1 MTSLTS
7 EQFRSELTM
16 TIYGIDPDTLIVETV
31 TVSRGGTIT
40 LAKAGKSPSSYRI
53 KGGKPARGEVSRVFG
68 LTDLVLISAGAAR
81 MVGDI
86 EHPLVSVLQ
95 KTAARRR
102 LLREDDVRRT
112 ITHDRARF
120 PDQQVISQHEH
131 VRAGSG
137 AGSTQGVHPLA
148 GAAIAVATRER
159 LDDEEA
165 GDGELNE

>member
-7 EQFRSELTM
+7 EQLRAELTM
-16 TIYGIDPDTLIVETV
+16 TIYGIDPATLIVESV
-31 TVSRGGTIT
+31 IVSRGGTIT
-40 LAKAGKSPSSYRI
+40 LTKAGKSPSSYRI

-102 LLREDDVRRT
+102 LLRDDDARRT
-112 ITHDRARF
+112 VTHDKEQF
-120 PDQQVISQHEH
+120 PEHRVLSQHEH
-131 VRAGSG
+131 GASSG
-137 AGSTQGVHPLA
+137 GQGVHPLA
-148 GAAIAVATRER
+148 GDAIAAATLER
-159 LDDEEA
+159 LDPEA
-165 GDGELNE
+165 GDGKPDE

>member
-31 TVSRGGTIT
+31 TVSRGGTISLT
-40 LAKAGKSPSSYRI
+40 KAGKTNPSSYRI

-86 EHPLVSVLQ
+86 EHPLVTVLQ

-102 LLREDDVRRT
+102 LLREEDTRRA
-112 ITHDRARF
+112 ITHNREHF
-120 PDQQVISQHEH
+120 PDHQTISQHEH
-131 VRAGSG
+131 TRTG
-137 AGSTQGVHPLA
+137 AGVGGAQGVHPLA
-148 GAAIAVATRER
+148 GSAIAVASRER
-159 LDDEEA
+159 AEADDT
-165 GDGELNE
+165 DGADD